1 MTDSPLVSII
11 INNYNYGRFLAAAI
25 DSALAQTYRR
35 AEVIV
40 VDDGS
45 TDQSRDVIAG
55 YAGKVLPILKGNGGQ
70 ASAFN
75 AGFAASRGEVIIF
88 LDSDDVLGPTA
99 AEKAVEAFDDP
110 GVVKV
115 HWNLRVMDEGG
126 VPTGKLHLSEE
137 LPEGDLREFVARK
150 GPWNYVTPPTSG
162 NAWARRALE
171 EILPVPEQEYRIG
184 ADCYLFTLAPVLGKM
199 RRVAEP
205 QGWYRVHGKNHYAGS
220 GFAEKLRCDTRLYA
234 QNCAALS
241 TRLAALGVE
250 ADVRAWNR
258 GAWVEELN
266 RAVSDI
272 EQCVAPGWAFILVDE
287 DQWGV
292 GGDLAGRAVFPF
304 MEKDGIYWGP
314 PADDATAIH
323 ELERLRG
330 RGAAAIVFA
339 RPAFWW
345 LEHYRGWRDY
355 LRENFPCRLENE
367 RLVVFDLRG

>member
-35 AEVIV
+35 VEVIV

-75 AGFAASRGEVIIF
+75 AGFAASGGEVIIF

-99 AEKAVEAFDDP
+99 AEKSVEAFDDP

-126 VPTGKLHLSEE
+126 VPTGKLHLSGE

-220 GFAEKLRCDTRLYA
+220 RFAEKLRCDTRLYA

-250 ADVRAWNR
+250 ADVRGWNR

-345 LEHYRGWRDY
+345 LEHYRGWRGY